1 MCFYD
6 YVINYTA
13 VLYSDQYLSMTSAGT
28 PEPRGKKMSL
38 LFEKKKKKKQAE
50 RRSVGTLGLLGN
62 DIPCGKE
69 NNSARR

>member
-13 VLYSDQYLSMTSAGT
+13 VLYCDQYLSMTSAGT

-38 LFEKKKKKKQAE
+38 LFEKKKEKKASREKVS
-50 RRSVGTLGLLGN
+50 RNLRV
-62 DIPCGKE
+62 
-69 NNSARR
+69 ARE